1 MVHRWRRRR
10 IQRDAGRPALGAG
23 EVRGR
28 GGADSAGAPTVP
40 YRIRGDHVAWALRI
54 GASGEPVHCGRRCGD
69 RSVSRTD
76 SAAGQGWVRYLLHRC
91 LSHPRAVAGAAI
103 GALGSAAS
111 TAVVPLVV
119 RHVVDTLGNSRIPLA
134 AAVTA
139 LIVIG
144 VLRFGLS
151 MLRRVCSS
159 RLSLGVQFDLRSDLF
174 AALVRMPGREQM
186 AVSTGQVVSRA
197 ISDITLIQMFLQL
210 IPIVTGNA
218 ALLVAALVLMA
229 TMSLPLAAIALVL
242 LPALWFV
249 TRRSQRELFPAN
261 WDAQAQAAEV
271 AMRVESAVAGVRV
284 VKGFGQERRET
295 GELERRARDLF
306 RSRLRVVRI
315 TSRFTPA
322 MAALPALG
330 QVFILVVGGM
340 LALQQS
346 ISLGTFLAFMTYL
359 GSFVSPVRQFST
371 LLTVSQQ
378 GKASLDRV
386 REVIDAGPGREAAAA
401 PFTATGAPPRIDL
414 SEVSVR
420 IGGTAVLDRLDLI
433 IPAGTTVALAGGAGS
448 GKSTL
453 TALLPRLIDPDAGV
467 VRLDGADVRE
477 LPDIRGRVAIV
488 FEDTHLMA
496 DTIRA
501 NVTYGRPDAT
511 DDQVWHALYLAAADE
526 FVRRLSEQLDTPIGE
541 RGQRLSGGQRQRLAL
556 ARALITD
563 APVLVL
569 DDATSAID
577 AKVEQTI
584 FERIAA
590 EVRRRTTVVVAHRV
604 STLALA
610 DRVVILNDGR
620 VAESGTLAELQGSGT
635 LFATLFTPPDVA
647 EISAALRTTADV
659 VPTEILWAEPAEYG
673 DESRT
678 LEQMA
683 RAFSHHAAGA
693 GGFARGGGMMTSA
706 PPSGD
711 VQALIDA
718 LPPVTGE
725 PDVSETFTRTA
736 DPAFGLR
743 RLLRPFAGP
752 LLAGLGLVA
761 LDAIAQILI
770 PVLVRYGIDRGVLVG
785 ARDVLLAAA
794 ALAAGVV
801 LVDWA
806 ISVAQVR
813 VTGRAGERL
822 LFGVRVKTF
831 AQLQRL
837 GLQYYERELGGRI
850 MTRMTTDVDGLSTF
864 LQTGLSTAL
873 TSSLTIGGVVIALL
887 VIDARLAVVVLALIP
902 ILIASTVWFRRMSVP
917 AYNKA
922 RDKVSAVNAYLQE
935 NVDNIKVTQAYRRE
949 ALNQDRFDRLS
960 WDYRDA
966 RLRSQTLMAV
976 FFPFIEFLSVVATAA
991 VLAVGVHQ
999 VRGAALGAGT
1009 LIAFLLYIDLL
1020 FAPIQQLS
1028 QVFDSY
1034 QQAVVGVDRLGR
1046 LFAVEVATP
1055 QAARPRAVHRVD
1067 GAIEVRNVGFRY
1079 RPEDTAVL
1087 HDVTLR
1093 IEPGQR
1099 IALVGET
1106 GAGKSTL
1113 VKLLARYYDPTEGRI
1128 LVDGRD
1134 IREFRLEDY
1143 RKRLG
1148 VVPQEPYLFGDT
1160 VRDAIA
1166 YGRPDAD
1173 PAEIEWAARAVG
1185 AHEMIAAL
1193 GLGYHHPIG
1202 PQGRLLSSGQ
1212 RQLLALARAQ
1222 LVEPD
1227 ILILDEA
1234 TASLDLA
1241 TEARVRAAIDVLTAG
1256 RTTIVVAHRLATAAD
1271 SDVVAVMVGG
1281 RLAEVGPH
1289 EDLLRADGTYAA
1301 LWRAYVGASRTD
1313 TDRESARL

>member
-1 MVHRWRRRR
+1 MS
-10 IQRDAGRPALGAG
+10 QSN
-23 EVRGR
+23 
-28 GGADSAGAPTVP
+28 SAA
-40 YRIRGDHVAWALRI
+40 
-54 GASGEPVHCGRRCGD
+54 D
-69 RSVSRTD
+69 RS
-76 SAAGQGWVRYLLHRC
+76 WWRYLLRRC
-91 LSHPRAVAGAAI
+91 LAHPRAVTGAAV
-103 GALGSAAS
+103 GAAGSAAL
-111 TAVVPLVV
+111 TAALPLVV
-119 RHVVDTLGNSRIPLA
+119 RHVVDSLGDSRVPLA
-134 AAVTA
+134 AAVTV

-144 VLRFGLS
+144 VVRFGMS

-159 RLSLGVQFDLRSDLF
+159 TLSLGVQFDLRSDLF
-174 AALVRMPGREQM
+174 AALVHMPGREQM
-186 AVSTGQVVSRA
+186 TVTTGQVVSRA

-210 IPIVTGNA
+210 IPVVTGNV
-218 ALLVAALVLMA
+218 ALLLGALVLMA
-229 TMSLPLAAIALVL
+229 TMSLPLAVVALVL
-242 LPALWFV
+242 LPALWIV

-295 GELERRARDLF
+295 GELEQRARDLF

-330 QVFILVVGGM
+330 QVFILVLGGL
-340 LALQQS
+340 LALHQS

-386 REVIDAGPGREAAAA
+386 REVIDAGPRREPTVHTPPVAAAA
-401 PFTATGAPPRIDL
+401 TPRIDL
-414 SEVSVR
+414 LDVTVR
-420 IGGTAVLDRLDLI
+420 IGDTAVLDHLDLT
-433 IPAGTTVALAGGAGS
+433 IPAGRTVALAGGAGS

-467 VRLDGADVRE
+467 VRLDGVDVRE
-477 LPDIRGRVAIV
+477 LPQVRGRVAIV

-501 NVTYGRPDAT
+501 NVAYGRPEAT
-511 DDQVWHALYLAAADE
+511 DEQVWHALYLAAADE
-526 FVRRLSEQLDTPIGE
+526 FVRRLPDGLDTPIGE

-590 EVRRRTTVVVAHRV
+590 EVRRRTTVVVAHRI

-610 DRVVILNDGR
+610 DEVVILDRGR
-620 VAESGTLAELQGSGT
+620 VAESGTLAELQESGV
-635 LFATLFTPPDVA
+635 LFATLFTPPDAA
-647 EISAALRTTADV
+647 EIGAALRTTTDA
-659 VPTEILWAEPAEYG
+659 VPTEMLWAEPTEYG
-673 DESRT
+673 DETRT

-693 GGFARGGGMMTSA
+693 GGFGRGGGMMISA

-711 VQALIDA
+711 VQQLIDA
-718 LPPVTGE
+718 LAPVSGE
-725 PDVSETFTRTA
+725 PDVPESFTRTA
-736 DPAFGLR
+736 DPEFSLR
-743 RLLRPFAGP
+743 RLLRPFARP
-752 LLAGLGLVA
+752 LLAGLALVA

-770 PVLVRYGIDRGVLVG
+770 PVLVRSGIDQGVLVG
-785 ARDVLLAAA
+785 ARDVLLGAA
-794 ALAAGVV
+794 ALAAAVV
-801 LVDWA
+801 LVDWG

-822 LFGVRVKTF
+822 LFGLRVKTF

-873 TSSLTIGGVVIALL
+873 TSSLTIGGVVVALL
-887 VIDARLAVVVLALIP
+887 VIDAKLALVVLALMP
-902 ILIASTVWFRRMSVP
+902 ILIAATIWFRRSSVP
-917 AYNKA
+917 AYNTA
-922 RDKVSAVNAYLQE
+922 RDKVSVVNAYLQE

-949 ALNQDRFDRLS
+949 ALNQNRFDRLS
-960 WDYRDA
+960 WEYRDA

-999 VRGAALGAGT
+999 VRAGDLSAGT

-1020 FAPIQQLS
+1020 FSPIQQLS

-1046 LFAVEVATP
+1046 LFAVEVSTP
-1055 QAARPRAVHRVD
+1055 QAERPRAVRRVD
-1067 GAIEVRNVGFRY
+1067 GAIEIRDVGFRY
-1079 RPEDTAVL
+1079 RPEDADVL
-1087 HDVTLR
+1087 RGVTLR

-1099 IALVGET
+1099 VALVGET

-1113 VKLLARYYDPTEGRI
+1113 VKLLARYYDPTDGRI
-1128 LVDGRD
+1128 LVDGDD
-1134 IREFRLEDY
+1134 IREFQLEDY

-1193 GLGYHHPIG
+1193 DHGYHHPIG
-1202 PQGRLLSSGQ
+1202 PQGRLLSAGQ

-1271 SDVVAVMVGG
+1271 SDIVAVMVGG

-1289 EDLLRADGTYAA
+1289 AELLRADGAYAA
-1301 LWRAYVGASRTD
+1301 LWQAYVGATRTD
-1313 TDRESARL
+1313 VDRESVAGQR

>member
-1 MVHRWRRRR
+1 M
-10 IQRDAGRPALGAG
+10 
-23 EVRGR
+23 
-28 GGADSAGAPTVP
+28 
-40 YRIRGDHVAWALRI
+40 
-54 GASGEPVHCGRRCGD
+54 
-69 RSVSRTD
+69 
-76 SAAGQGWVRYLLHRC
+76 RYLLHRC
-91 LSHPRAVAGAAI
+91 LAHPRAVAGATV
-103 GALGSAAS
+103 GALGSAAL
-111 TAVVPLVV
+111 TAVLPLVV
-119 RHVVDTLGNSRIPLA
+119 RQVVDTLGGSRVPVA
-134 AAVTA
+134 AAVVA
-139 LIVIG
+139 LIAIG
-144 VLRFGLS
+144 VVRFGLS

-159 RLSLGVQFDLRSDLF
+159 TLSLGVQFDLRSDLF
-174 AALVRMPGREQM
+174 AALVHMPGRAQLT
-186 AVSTGQVVSRA
+186 VTTGQVVSRA

-210 IPIVTGNA
+210 IPIVTGNV
-218 ALLVAALVLMA
+218 ALLLGALVLMA
-229 TMSLPLAAIALVL
+229 TMSPPLAVVALVL

-261 WDAQAQAAEV
+261 WDAQAHAAEV

-284 VKGFGQERRET
+284 VKGFGQERREI

-330 QVFILVVGGM
+330 QVFILVVGGL
-340 LALQQS
+340 LALRQT

-386 REVIDAGPGREAAAA
+386 REVIDAAPSVGPSAVVSAVASVEPSAVASVGPSAAPSAVVSAVASAAPVVAAASV
-401 PFTATGAPPRIDL
+401 TGAAPPRIDL
-414 SEVSVR
+414 SEVTVR
-420 IGGTAVLDRLDLI
+420 IGDTTVLDRLDLS
-433 IPAGTTVALAGGAGS
+433 IPAGRTVALAGGAGS

-453 TALLPRLIDPDAGV
+453 TTLLPRLIDPDAGV
-467 VRLDGADVRE
+467 VRLDGVDVRE
-477 LPDIRGRVAIV
+477 LPQLRSLVAIV

-496 DTIRA
+496 DTVRA
-501 NVTYGRPDAT
+501 NVAYGRPEAT
-511 DDQVWHALYLAAADE
+511 DEQIRHALYLAAADD
-526 FVRRLSEQLDTPIGE
+526 FVRRLPDGLDTPIGE

-556 ARALITD
+556 ARALLTD

-584 FERIAA
+584 FERIAT
-590 EVRRRTTVVVAHRV
+590 EVQRRTTVVVAHRV

-610 DRVVILNDGR
+610 DQVVILDHGR
-620 VAESGTLAELQGSGT
+620 VAESGTLVELRESGT
-635 LFATLFTPPDVA
+635 LFATLFTPPEVS
-647 EISAALRTTADV
+647 EIGAALRVTTDL
-659 VPTEILWAEPAEYG
+659 VPTATLWAEPAEYG
-673 DESRT
+673 DETRT

-683 RAFSHHAAGA
+683 RAFSHHAGGA
-693 GGFARGGGMMTSA
+693 GGFARGGGMLTSA

-711 VQALIDA
+711 VQQLIDA
-718 LPPVTGE
+718 LAPVSGE
-725 PDVSETFTRTA
+725 PEVPESFTRTA
-736 DPAFGLR
+736 DPEFGLA

-785 ARDVLLAAA
+785 ARDVLLGAAA
-794 ALAAGVV
+794 SAAVVV
-801 LVDWA
+801 LADWV
-806 ISVAQVR
+806 IGLAQVR

-822 LFGVRVKTF
+822 LFGLRVKTF

-837 GLQYYERELGGRI
+837 GLQFYERELGGRI

-887 VIDARLAVVVLALIP
+887 LIDAELALVVLALMP
-902 ILIASTVWFRRMSVP
+902 ILIAATVLFRRLSVP
-917 AYNKA
+917 AYNRA

-949 ALNQDRFDRLS
+949 ALNRNRFDWMS
-960 WDYRDA
+960 WEYRDA

-991 VLAVGVHQ
+991 VLAVGVQQ
-999 VRGAALGAGT
+999 VRAAELTAGT

-1020 FAPIQQLS
+1020 FSPIQQLS

-1046 LFAVEVATP
+1046 LFAVEVSTP
-1055 QAARPRAVHRVD
+1055 AAARPRAVRRVD
-1067 GAIEVRNVGFRY
+1067 GAIEIREVGFRY
-1079 RPEDTAVL
+1079 RARDADVL
-1087 HDVTLR
+1087 QDITLR

-1099 IALVGET
+1099 VALVGET

-1113 VKLLARYYDPTEGRI
+1113 VKLLARYYDPTDGRI
-1128 LVDGRD
+1128 LVDGND
-1134 IREFRLEDY
+1134 IRDFRLEDY

-1160 VRDAIA
+1160 VREAIA

-1193 GLGYHHPIG
+1193 DHGYHHPIG

-1241 TEARVRAAIDVLTAG
+1241 TEARVRAAIDVLTTG

-1271 SDVVAVMVGG
+1271 SDIVAVMVGG

-1289 EDLLRADGTYAA
+1289 AELLRANGTYAA
-1301 LWRAYVGASRTD
+1301 LWQAYVGAGRVD
-1313 TDRESARL
+1313 ADRESARL

>member
-1 MVHRWRRRR
+1 M
-10 IQRDAGRPALGAG
+10 
-23 EVRGR
+23 
-28 GGADSAGAPTVP
+28 S
-40 YRIRGDHVAWALRI
+40 
-54 GASGEPVHCGRRCGD
+54 
-69 RSVSRTD
+69 RSNSP
-76 SAAGQGWVRYLLHRC
+76 SEQGWVRYLLHRC
-91 LSHPRAVAGAAI
+91 LSHPRAVAGAII
-103 GALGSAAS
+103 GALGSAAL
-111 TAVVPLVV
+111 TAALPLVV
-119 RHVVDTLGNSRIPLA
+119 RHVVDSLGDSRVPLA
-134 AAVTA
+134 AAVTV

-144 VLRFGLS
+144 VVRFGLS
-151 MLRRVCSS
+151 MLRRTSS
-159 RLSLGVQFDLRSDLF
+159 STLSLGVQFDLRSDLF
-174 AALVRMPGREQM
+174 AALVHMPGREQM
-186 AVSTGQVVSRA
+186 TVTTGQVVSRA
-197 ISDITLIQMFLQL
+197 ISDITLIQMFLQM
-210 IPIVTGNA
+210 IPIVTGNI
-218 ALLVAALVLMA
+218 ALLLAALVLMA
-229 TMSLPLAAIALVL
+229 TMSPPLALVALAL
-242 LPALWFV
+242 LPALWLV

-315 TSRFTPA
+315 TSRFAPA

-330 QVFILVVGGM
+330 QVFILVVGGL
-340 LALQQS
+340 LALHQN

-359 GSFVSPVRQFST
+359 GSFVNPVRQFST

-386 REVIDAGPGREAAAA
+386 REVIDAGPQGEPVAAA
-401 PFTATGAPPRIDL
+401 PVAGVDPPRIEL
-414 SEVSVR
+414 SEVTVG
-420 IGGTAVLDRLDLI
+420 IGDTAVLDRLDLTI
-433 IPAGTTVALAGGAGS
+433 AAGSTVALAGGAGS

-453 TALLPRLIDPDAGV
+453 TALLPRLIDPDAGT
-467 VRLDGADVRE
+467 VRLDGVDVRE

-501 NVTYGRPDAT
+501 NVAYGRPDAT
-511 DDQVWHALYLAAADE
+511 DEQVWHALYLAAADE
-526 FVRRLSEQLDTPIGE
+526 FVRRLPAGLDTAIGE

-610 DRVVILNDGR
+610 DRVVILDGGR
-620 VAESGTLAELQGSGT
+620 VAESGALAELQESGA

-647 EISAALRTTADV
+647 EIGAALRTTTDT
-659 VPTEILWAEPAEYG
+659 VPTEVLWAEPAEYG
-673 DESRT
+673 DETRT

-683 RAFSHHAAGA
+683 QAFSRNAAGA
-693 GGFARGGGMMTSA
+693 GGFGRGGGGMMSSA

-711 VQALIDA
+711 VQAQIDA
-718 LPPVTGE
+718 LPPVSGE
-725 PDVSETFTRTA
+725 PQVSETFTRTA
-736 DPAFGLR
+736 DPEFSLR

-770 PVLVRYGIDRGVLVG
+770 PVLVRYGIDEGVLAG
-785 ARDVLLAAA
+785 ARNVLLGAAG
-794 ALAAGVV
+794 LAAIVVV
-801 LVDWA
+801 LDWGV
-806 ISVAQVR
+806 SVAQVR

-822 LFGVRVKTF
+822 LFGLRVKTF

-887 VIDARLAVVVLALIP
+887 VIDAELALVVLALMP
-902 ILIASTVWFRRMSVP
+902 ILIASTVWFRRLSVP

-949 ALNQDRFDRLS
+949 ALNQNRFDRLS
-960 WDYRDA
+960 WEYRDA

-999 VRGAALGAGT
+999 VGGGALSAGT

-1020 FAPIQQLS
+1020 FSPIQQLS

-1046 LFAVEVATP
+1046 LFAVEVSTP
-1055 QAARPRAVHRVD
+1055 QAAEPLPVRRVD
-1067 GAIEVRNVGFRY
+1067 GAIEIRDASFRY
-1079 RPEDTAVL
+1079 HPDSADVLDAVSL
-1087 HDVTLR
+1087 TVR
-1093 IEPGQR
+1093 PGQR
-1099 IALVGET
+1099 VALVGET

-1113 VKLLARYYDPTEGRI
+1113 VKLLARYYDPTGGQV
-1128 LVDGRD
+1128 LVDGDD
-1134 IREFRLEDY
+1134 IRDFRLEDY

-1166 YGRPDAD
+1166 YGKPEAE
-1173 PAEIEWAARAVG
+1173 PAEVEWAARAVG

-1193 GLGYHHPIG
+1193 EYGYHHPIG
-1202 PQGRLLSSGQ
+1202 PQGRLLSAGQ

-1271 SDVVAVMVGG
+1271 SDLIAVMVGG
-1281 RLAEVGPH
+1281 RLVEVGPH
-1289 EDLLRADGTYAA
+1289 AELVAAEGTYAA
-1301 LWRAYVGASRTD
+1301 LWRAYVGAANAD
-1313 TDRESARL
+1313 TGRESARL

>member
-1 MVHRWRRRR
+1 M
-10 IQRDAGRPALGAG
+10 
-23 EVRGR
+23 
-28 GGADSAGAPTVP
+28 
-40 YRIRGDHVAWALRI
+40 
-54 GASGEPVHCGRRCGD
+54 
-69 RSVSRTD
+69 SRTD
-76 SAAGQGWVRYLLHRC
+76 SAADQGWVRYLLHRC
-91 LSHPRAVAGAAI
+91 LSHPRAVAGAAV
-103 GALGSAAS
+103 GALGSAAL
-111 TAVVPLVV
+111 TAALPLVV
-119 RHVVDTLGNSRIPLA
+119 RHVVDTLGDSRVPLA
-134 AAVTA
+134 AAVTV

-159 RLSLGVQFDLRSDLF
+159 TLSLGVQFDLRSDLF

-210 IPIVTGNA
+210 VPIVTGNA

-229 TMSLPLAAIALVL
+229 TMSLTLAAIALVL
-242 LPALWFV
+242 LPALWLV

-295 GELERRARDLF
+295 GALERRARDLF

-330 QVFILVVGGM
+330 QVFILVVGGL
-340 LALQQS
+340 LALHQS

-386 REVIDAGPGREAAAA
+386 REVIDASPGRQAAAV
-401 PFTATGAPPRIDL
+401 PPPTAAVAPPRIDL
-414 SEVSVR
+414 SGVSVR
-420 IGGTAVLDRLDLI
+420 IGDTAVLDHLDLT
-433 IPAGTTVALAGGAGS
+433 IPAGATVALAGGAGS

-453 TALLPRLIDPDAGV
+453 TALLPRLIDPDAGA
-467 VRLDGADVRE
+467 VRLDGVDVRE
-477 LPDIRGRVAIV
+477 VPDLRGRVAIV

-501 NVTYGRPDAT
+501 NVAYGRPDAT

-526 FVRRLSEQLDTPIGE
+526 FVRRLPEQLHTPIGE

-584 FERIAA
+584 FERITA

-610 DRVVILNDGR
+610 DRVVILDGGR
-620 VAESGTLAELQGSGT
+620 VAESGTLAELQESGA

-647 EISAALRTTADV
+647 EIGAALRTMTDA
-659 VPTEILWAEPAEYG
+659 VPTEILWADPAEYG

-683 RAFSHHAAGA
+683 RAFSQHAAGA

-725 PDVSETFTRTA
+725 PKVPETFTRTA
-736 DPAFGLR
+736 DPEFGLR

-785 ARDVLLAAA
+785 ARDVLLGAA
-794 ALAAGVV
+794 ALAAAVV

-806 ISVAQVR
+806 ISLAQVR

-822 LFGVRVKTF
+822 LFGLRVKTF

-887 VIDARLAVVVLALIP
+887 VIDARLAVVVLALMP
-902 ILIASTVWFRRMSVP
+902 ILLASTVWFRRLSVP
-917 AYNKA
+917 AYNTA

-949 ALNQDRFDRLS
+949 ALNQARFDRLS
-960 WDYRDA
+960 WEYRDA

-991 VLAVGVHQ
+991 VLAAGVHQ
-999 VRGAALGAGT
+999 VRGAALSAGT

-1055 QAARPRAVHRVD
+1055 QAARPQAVHRVD
-1067 GAIEVRNVGFRY
+1067 GAIEVRDVGFRY
-1079 RPEDTAVL
+1079 GPEDAAVL
-1087 HDVTLR
+1087 RDVTLR

-1099 IALVGET
+1099 VALVGET

-1113 VKLLARYYDPTEGRI
+1113 VKLLARYYDPSDGRI
-1128 LVDGRD
+1128 LVDGTD

-1160 VRDAIA
+1160 VREAIA
-1166 YGRPDAD
+1166 YGKPDAD

-1185 AHEMIAAL
+1185 AHEMIA
-1193 GLGYHHPIG
+1193 GLDHGYHHPIG

-1271 SDVVAVMVGG
+1271 SDIVAVMVGG

-1289 EDLLRADGTYAA
+1289 EELLRAEGAYAA

>member
-1 MVHRWRRRR
+1 M
-10 IQRDAGRPALGAG
+10 
-23 EVRGR
+23 
-28 GGADSAGAPTVP
+28 
-40 YRIRGDHVAWALRI
+40 
-54 GASGEPVHCGRRCGD
+54 
-69 RSVSRTD
+69 SRTY
-76 SAAGQGWVRYLLHRC
+76 SAADQGWVRYLLHRC
-91 LSHPRAVAGAAI
+91 LSHPRAVAGATV
-103 GALGSAAS
+103 GALGSAAL
-111 TAVVPLVV
+111 TAALPLVV
-119 RHVVDTLGNSRIPLA
+119 RHVVDTLGDSRVPPA
-134 AAVTA
+134 AAVTV

-159 RLSLGVQFDLRSDLF
+159 TLSLGVQFDLRSDLF

-210 IPIVTGNA
+210 VPIVTGNA
-218 ALLVAALVLMA
+218 ALLVTALVLMA

-330 QVFILVVGGM
+330 QVFILVVGGL
-340 LALQQS
+340 LALHRN

-386 REVIDAGPGREAAAA
+386 REVIEASPGRQAGALAPLTAAA
-401 PFTATGAPPRIDL
+401 APPRIDL
-414 SEVSVR
+414 AEVSVR
-420 IGGTAVLDRLDLI
+420 IGDTAVLDRLDLT

-501 NVTYGRPDAT
+501 NVAYGRPDAT

-526 FVRRLSEQLDTPIGE
+526 FVRRLPDQLHTRIGE

-610 DRVVILNDGR
+610 DRVVILDGGR
-620 VAESGTLAELQGSGT
+620 VAESGTLAELQESGA

-647 EISAALRTTADV
+647 EIGAALRTTTDA
-659 VPTEILWAEPAEYG
+659 VPTEILWAEPAEHG

-683 RAFSHHAAGA
+683 RAFSQHAAGA
-693 GGFARGGGMMTSA
+693 GGFGRGGGMMTSA

-725 PDVSETFTRTA
+725 PEVPEIFTRTA
-736 DPAFGLR
+736 DPEFGLR

-785 ARDVLLAAA
+785 ARDVLLGAA
-794 ALAAGVV
+794 ALAAAVV
-801 LVDWA
+801 LADWV
-806 ISVAQVR
+806 IGVAQVR

-822 LFGVRVKTF
+822 LFGLRVKTF

-887 VIDARLAVVVLALIP
+887 VIDARLAVVVLALMP
-902 ILIASTVWFRRMSVP
+902 ILLAATVWFRRLSVP

-949 ALNQDRFDRLS
+949 ALNRARFDRLS
-960 WDYRDA
+960 WEYRDA

-999 VRGAALGAGT
+999 VRGAALSAGT

-1055 QAARPRAVHRVD
+1055 QAARPRAVRRVD
-1067 GAIEVRNVGFRY
+1067 GAIEVRNVWFRY
-1079 RPEDTAVL
+1079 RPEDAAVL

-1099 IALVGET
+1099 VALVGET

-1113 VKLLARYYDPTEGRI
+1113 VKLLARYYDPTDGRI
-1128 LVDGRD
+1128 LVDGID

-1160 VRDAIA
+1160 VCEAIA

-1193 GLGYHHPIG
+1193 DHGYHHPIG

-1289 EDLLRADGTYAA
+1289 EELLRAEGTYAA

-1313 TDRESARL
+1313 VDRESARL

>member
-1 MVHRWRRRR
+1 M
-10 IQRDAGRPALGAG
+10 
-23 EVRGR
+23 
-28 GGADSAGAPTVP
+28 
-40 YRIRGDHVAWALRI
+40 
-54 GASGEPVHCGRRCGD
+54 
-69 RSVSRTD
+69 SRTD
-76 SAAGQGWVRYLLHRC
+76 SAADQGWVRYLLHRC
-91 LSHPRAVAGAAI
+91 LSHPRAVAGAAA
-103 GALGSAAS
+103 GALGSAAL
-111 TAVVPLVV
+111 TAALPLVV
-119 RHVVDTLGNSRIPLA
+119 RHVVDTLGDSRVPLA
-134 AAVTA
+134 AAVTV

-159 RLSLGVQFDLRSDLF
+159 TLSLGVQFDLRSDLF

-229 TMSLPLAAIALVL
+229 TMSLPLAGIALVL

-295 GELERRARDLF
+295 GELEQRARDLF

-330 QVFILVVGGM
+330 QVFILVVGGL
-340 LALQQS
+340 LALHQS

-386 REVIDAGPGREAAAA
+386 REVIDAGPGREAAAVHPLA
-401 PFTATGAPPRIDL
+401 AAVAPPRIDL
-414 SEVSVR
+414 SGVSVR
-420 IGGTAVLDRLDLI
+420 IGDTAVLDHLDLT
-433 IPAGTTVALAGGAGS
+433 IPAGSTVALAGGAGS

-467 VRLDGADVRE
+467 VRIDGVDVRE
-477 LPDIRGRVAIV
+477 VPDLRGRVAIV

-501 NVTYGRPDAT
+501 NVAYGRPEAT
-511 DDQVWHALYLAAADE
+511 DDQVWHALYLAAADD
-526 FVRRLSEQLDTPIGE
+526 FVRRLPEQLDTSIGE

-590 EVRRRTTVVVAHRV
+590 EVQRRTTVVVAHRV

-610 DRVVILNDGR
+610 DRVVILDGGR
-620 VAESGTLAELQGSGT
+620 VAESGTLAELQESGA

-647 EISAALRTTADV
+647 EIGAALRGTTDG

-693 GGFARGGGMMTSA
+693 GGFGRGGGMMTSA

-725 PDVSETFTRTA
+725 PKVSDTFTRTA
-736 DPAFGLR
+736 DPEFGLR

-785 ARDVLLAAA
+785 ARDVLLGAA
-794 ALAAGVV
+794 ALAAAVV

-822 LFGVRVKTF
+822 LFGLRVKTF

-887 VIDARLAVVVLALIP
+887 VIDARLAVVVLALMP
-902 ILIASTVWFRRMSVP
+902 ILIASTVWFRRLSVP
-917 AYNKA
+917 AYNTA

-949 ALNQDRFDRLS
+949 ARNQARFDRLS
-960 WDYRDA
+960 WEYRDA

-991 VLAVGVHQ
+991 VLTVGVHQ
-999 VRGAALGAGT
+999 VRGAELSAGT

-1055 QAARPRAVHRVD
+1055 QAARPQAVHRVD
-1067 GAIEVRNVGFRY
+1067 GAIEVRDVGFRY
-1079 RPEDTAVL
+1079 RPEDAAVL

-1099 IALVGET
+1099 VALVGET

-1113 VKLLARYYDPTEGRI
+1113 VKLLARYYDPSDGRI
-1128 LVDGRD
+1128 LVDGTD

-1166 YGRPDAD
+1166 YGKPDAD

-1185 AHEMIAAL
+1185 AHEMIA
-1193 GLGYHHPIG
+1193 GLDHGYHHPIG

-1271 SDVVAVMVGG
+1271 SDIVAVMVGG

-1289 EDLLRADGTYAA
+1289 AELLRADGTYAA
-1301 LWRAYVGASRTD
+1301 LWRAYVGASRED
-1313 TDRESARL
+1313 DRESARPLNAR

>member
-1 MVHRWRRRR
+1 M
-10 IQRDAGRPALGAG
+10 
-23 EVRGR
+23 
-28 GGADSAGAPTVP
+28 
-40 YRIRGDHVAWALRI
+40 
-54 GASGEPVHCGRRCGD
+54 
-69 RSVSRTD
+69 SRTD
-76 SAAGQGWVRYLLHRC
+76 SAADQGWVRYLLHRC
-91 LSHPRAVAGAAI
+91 LSHPRAVAGAVA
-103 GALGSAAS
+103 GALGSAVL
-111 TAVVPLVV
+111 TAALPLVV
-119 RHVVDTLGNSRIPLA
+119 RHVVDTLGDSRVPLA
-134 AAVTA
+134 AAVTV

-159 RLSLGVQFDLRSDLF
+159 TLSLGVQFDLRSDLF
-174 AALVRMPGREQM
+174 AALVGMPGREQM

-218 ALLVAALVLMA
+218 ALLGAALVLMA
-229 TMSLPLAAIALVL
+229 TMSLPLAGIALVL

-306 RSRLRVVRI
+306 RSRLRVVRL

-330 QVFILVVGGM
+330 QVFILVVGGL
-340 LALQQS
+340 LALHQS

-386 REVIDAGPGREAAAA
+386 REVIDAGPGREAAVVPPIAA
-401 PFTATGAPPRIDL
+401 AAAPPRIDL
-414 SEVSVR
+414 SGVSVR
-420 IGGTAVLDRLDLI
+420 IGDTAVLDHLDLTI
-433 IPAGTTVALAGGAGS
+433 TAGATVALAGGAGS

-467 VRLDGADVRE
+467 VRLDGVDVRE
-477 LPDIRGRVAIV
+477 MPDLRGRVAIV

-501 NVTYGRPDAT
+501 NVAYGRPEAT
-511 DDQVWHALYLAAADE
+511 DDQVWHALYLAAADD
-526 FVRRLSEQLDTPIGE
+526 FVRRLPEQLDTPIGE

-590 EVRRRTTVVVAHRV
+590 EVQHRTTVVVAHRV

-610 DRVVILNDGR
+610 DRVVILDEGR
-620 VAESGTLAELQGSGT
+620 VAESGTLAELQESGA

-647 EISAALRTTADV
+647 DIGATLRSTTDG

-725 PDVSETFTRTA
+725 PEVSATFTRTA
-736 DPAFGLR
+736 DPDFGLR

-785 ARDVLLAAA
+785 ARDVLLGAA
-794 ALAAGVV
+794 ALAAAVV

-822 LFGVRVKTF
+822 LFGLRVKTF

-887 VIDARLAVVVLALIP
+887 VIDARLAVVVLALMP
-902 ILIASTVWFRRMSVP
+902 ILLAATVWFRRLSVP
-917 AYNKA
+917 AYNTA

-949 ALNQDRFDRLS
+949 GLNQARFDRLS
-960 WDYRDA
+960 WEYRDA

-999 VRGAALGAGT
+999 VRGAALSAGT

-1055 QAARPRAVHRVD
+1055 QAARPQAVHRVD
-1067 GAIEVRNVGFRY
+1067 GAIEVRDVSFRY
-1079 RPEDTAVL
+1079 RPEDAAVL

-1099 IALVGET
+1099 VALVGET

-1113 VKLLARYYDPTEGRI
+1113 VKLLARYYDPSGGRI
-1128 LVDGRD
+1128 LVDGTD

-1166 YGRPDAD
+1166 YGKADAD

-1185 AHEMIAAL
+1185 AHEMIA
-1193 GLGYHHPIG
+1193 GLDHGYHHPIG

-1271 SDVVAVMVGG
+1271 SDLVAVMVGG

-1289 EDLLRADGTYAA
+1289 AELLRADGTYAA
-1301 LWRAYVGASRTD
+1301 LWRAYVGASRSED
-1313 TDRESARL
+1313 DRESARL